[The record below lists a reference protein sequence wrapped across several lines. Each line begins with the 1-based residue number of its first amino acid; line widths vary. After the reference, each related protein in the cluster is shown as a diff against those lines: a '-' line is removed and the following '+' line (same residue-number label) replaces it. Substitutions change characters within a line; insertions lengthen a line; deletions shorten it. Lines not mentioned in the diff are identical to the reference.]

1 VRFEWDE
8 NKNDDNIAKHGL
20 DFEDASEVFDAPM
33 LVALDNRAD
42 YGEDRWIGIGFLEQR
57 VVVTVY
63 TFRGSQVTRI
73 ISMRKALQHERNQFE
88 EFIRNRLGTD

>member
-1 VRFEWDE
+1 MRFEWDE